1 VWHDRTALTGSVV
14 AVVLPNAI
22 TLRRKYMFGFVSLLQ
37 NIIALV
43 NDRDNLKWV
52 RDPTGYRQA
61 LRQELQTMLALLDR
75 ADNA

>member
-1 VWHDRTALTGSVV
+1 
-14 AVVLPNAI
+14 
-22 TLRRKYMFGFVSLLQ
+22 MFGFVSLLQ
-37 NIIALV
+37 NVIALV